1 MRLAFSTNAYTR
13 FSLGEAMRGIREAGF
28 LGVEVLADEP
38 HAYPGRFS
46 EADAGAAGGGVTGG
60 WGWR

>member
-13 FSLGEAMRGIREAGF
+13 FSLGEAMRGIRRAGF

-46 EADAGAAGGGVTGG
+46 EADAARRRRSYGG